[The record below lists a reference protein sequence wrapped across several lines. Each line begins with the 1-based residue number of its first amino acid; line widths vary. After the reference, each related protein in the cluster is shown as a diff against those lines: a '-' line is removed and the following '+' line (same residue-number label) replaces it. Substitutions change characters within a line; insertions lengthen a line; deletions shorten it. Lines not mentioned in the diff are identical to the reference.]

1 MKEILLVGAG
11 GMIGSILR
19 MIILKLNIYN
29 ISLPVNTFLA
39 NILGCFLVGI
49 LIKYSAGLSKEI
61 SENLNNFLIVG
72 FCGGFTTFSA
82 YSVDSLNLLND
93 DKIIMFLIYSVLS
106 SIIGILFCYLGMNI
120 VK

>member
-1 MKEILLVGAG
+1 MKEILLVGAE

-106 SIIGILFCYLGMNI
+106 SVIGILFCYLGMNI

>member
-19 MIILKLNIYN
+19 MVILKLNIYN
-29 ISLPVNTFLA
+29 ISLPFNTFLV
-39 NILGCFLVGI
+39 NIFGCFLVGI
-49 LIKYSAGLSKEI
+49 LLKYSTGLSKEI
-61 SENLNNFLIVG
+61 SVNLNNFLIIG

-93 DKIIMFLIYSVLS
+93 DKIILFLLYSVLS
-106 SIIGILFCYLGMNI
+106 SAIGILFCYIGMNI
-120 VK
+120 IK

>member
-49 LIKYSAGLSKEI
+49 LIKQML
-61 SENLNNFLIVG
+61 F
-72 FCGGFTTFSA
+72 
-82 YSVDSLNLLND
+82 DS
-93 DKIIMFLIYSVLS
+93 S
-106 SIIGILFCYLGMNI
+106 S
-120 VK
+120 

>member
-1 MKEILLVGAG
+1 
-11 GMIGSILR
+11 MIGSILR

-93 DKIIMFLIYSVLS
+93 DKIIYFLLYSMLS
-106 SIIGILFCYLGMNI
+106 SAIGILFCYIGMNI
-120 VK
+120 IK